1 MRYIKIENSKPINYS
16 IKQLFEEH
24 PNAVIYKK
32 SKMPNERRLRKYS
45 VYPLITTAPPVVTED
60 STVEEGIPEYVDKE
74 WKQTWVIRKLTK
86 EEIDAKVAESENIY
100 VENEKLENTSET
112 FIASKET
119 QEQRYEICKGCDHF
133 TALKTCKEC
142 GCIMPLK
149 VKLFSAVCP
158 VGKW

>member
-1 MRYIKIENSKPINYS
+1 
-16 IKQLFEEH
+16 
-24 PNAVIYKK
+24 
-32 SKMPNERRLRKYS
+32 MPNERRLRKYS